1 MRDAPKRIV
10 SNASMNQNR
19 SRNSM
24 ARFLFLMGRGERVDQ
39 PLLLADV
46 RKEQL
51 LGSPRLGLAVSRH
64 SHDILD
70 CRASCVDGFI
80 G

>member
-1 MRDAPKRIV
+1 
-10 SNASMNQNR
+10 
-19 SRNSM
+19 
-24 ARFLFLMGRGERVDQ
+24 MGRGERVDQ

-51 LGSPRLGLAVSRH
+51 LRSPRLGLAVSSH

-70 CRASCVDGFI
+70 CRARGVDGFL
-80 G
+80 GERGMHKEHQTGFAQFPRNR